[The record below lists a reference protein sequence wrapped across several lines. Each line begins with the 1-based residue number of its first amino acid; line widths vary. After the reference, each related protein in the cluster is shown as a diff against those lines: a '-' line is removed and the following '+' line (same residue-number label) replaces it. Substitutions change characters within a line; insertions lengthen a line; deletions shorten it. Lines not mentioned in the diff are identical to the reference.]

1 MQAPDDSPE
10 PIIATA
16 TTSAT
21 SVGVD
26 FDFDQLVVSGHGADG
41 DQFGIWQPEVTALA
55 RSEPHP
61 PLENEHVFELKA
73 HELLGTLKALRS
85 TLGKA
90 SDGGD
95 IGIELFGGDIGATG
109 FVTFETSCLAGSC
122 RVKLATSPFGV
133 QPAVVGTPLRF
144 RANLKRFLELVS
156 MIQVSEIEF
165 RLRLDRMRM
174 TIVIDGRHMPVPVWP
189 PYPATIGGEGFEPAR
204 DVDGNTLSA
213 LVSYLAIFA
222 ERDDIEDKFNVVN
235 VGSEQSVTG
244 SRGAIG
250 RVTCRSSD
258 TIPAFSLTPD
268 SLEVLCQLVPE
279 FQSST
284 VAYSS
289 SASSHGFATDRL
301 WVCIPKSSASF
312 PVPADTLL
320 TNRTGTML
328 VPRPSLIQAV
338 DRLRGGSAGGV
349 KIRLPSLA
357 SGEKVLHLS
366 VMTRDRD
373 EWTDAVAGAH
383 RNEDLS
389 SANGWEGLV
398 DIERLLTILKH
409 FDSANVELSY
419 SGQALILSDE
429 SASGILRMSSIFGRF
444 AADTPAADTKFENVA
459 DNGAGAAMAASEL
472 DQVPSAASAAHTALS
487 GSLDTVLAGLV

>member
-1 MQAPDDSPE
+1 MHASDNSSE
-10 PIIATA
+10 PVIATA
-16 TTSAT
+16 MTNAT
-21 SVGVD
+21 GVD
-26 FDFDQLVVSGHGADG
+26 FDFDQLVAYGHGADG
-41 DQFGIWQPEVTALA
+41 GEFGIWQPEVPALA

-95 IGIELFGGDIGATG
+95 IAIELIGGGSSASG
-109 FVTFETSCLAGSC
+109 SVTFETSCLAGSC
-122 RVKLATSPFGV
+122 RAKLATSPFGV

-144 RANLKRFLELVS
+144 RANLKRLLELVS

-174 TIVIDGRHMPVPVWP
+174 TIVIDGRHVPVPVWP
-189 PYPATIGGEGFEPAR
+189 PYPATIGDEGFGPVRE
-204 DVDGNTLSA
+204 VDGNTLSA

-222 ERDDIEDKFNVVN
+222 ERDDIEDRFNVVN
-235 VGSEQSVTG
+235 IGSNQSITG

-250 RVTCRSSD
+250 RVTSRSND

-268 SLEVLCQLVPE
+268 GLEILCQLVPE
-279 FQSST
+279 FESST
-284 VAYSS
+284 VSYSS

-301 WVCIPKSSASF
+301 WVRLPKSSASF
-312 PVPADTLL
+312 PVPAEKLL
-320 TNRTGTML
+320 THRTGMML
-328 VPRPSLIQAV
+328 VPRPNLVQAV
-338 DRLRGGSAGGV
+338 DRLRAGSAGGV
-349 KIRLPSLA
+349 KIRLPSVA

-373 EWTDAVAGAH
+373 EWTDAVASAH
-383 RNEDLS
+383 RNEDLG

-398 DIERLLTILKH
+398 DIERLLAVLKH
-409 FDSANVELSY
+409 FVSANVELSY

-429 SASGILRMSSIFGRF
+429 SVSGALAMSSIFGRF
-444 AADTPAADTKFENVA
+444 AAATTAADTEFKNVA
-459 DNGAGAAMAASEL
+459 GNGAGAAMAPNEL
-472 DQVPSAASAAHTALS
+472 NPVPSAASAPPTALP
-487 GSLDTVLAGLV
+487 GGLDTVVAGLA

>member
-10 PIIATA
+10 HVIATA

-21 SVGVD
+21 SVGVG

-41 DQFGIWQPEVTALA
+41 DQFGVWQPEVTALA

-95 IGIELFGGDIGATG
+95 IAIELLGGDIGATG

-144 RANLKRFLELVS
+144 RANLKRLLELVS

-174 TIVIDGRHMPVPVWP
+174 TIVVDGRHVPVPVWP
-189 PYPATIGGEGFEPAR
+189 PYPATIGDEGFGPVRE
-204 DVDGNTLSA
+204 VDGNTLGA
-213 LVSYLAIFA
+213 LVSYLALFA
-222 ERDDIEDKFNVVN
+222 ERDDIEDRFNVVN
-235 VGSEQSVTG
+235 IGSEQSITG

-250 RVTCRSSD
+250 RVTCRSKD
-258 TIPAFSLTPD
+258 ITPAFSLTPGR
-268 SLEVLCQLVPE
+268 LEILCQLVPE
-279 FQSST
+279 FESST
-284 VAYSS
+284 VSYSS

-301 WVCIPKSSASF
+301 WVRLPKSSASF
-312 PVPADTLL
+312 PVPAEKLL
-320 TNRTGTML
+320 TNRTGMML
-328 VPRPSLIQAV
+328 VPRPNLVQAV
-338 DRLRGGSAGGV
+338 DRLRAGSVGGV
-349 KIRLPSLA
+349 KIRLPSVA

-373 EWTDAVAGAH
+373 EWTDAVASAH
-383 RNEDLS
+383 RNEDLG

-398 DIERLLTILKH
+398 DIKRLLAVLKH
-409 FDSANVELSY
+409 FVSANVELSY

-429 SASGILRMSSIFGRF
+429 STNGVLEMSSIFGRF
-444 AADTPAADTKFENVA
+444 AATPAAAVEFENDKDA
-459 DNGAGAAMAASEL
+459 
-472 DQVPSAASAAHTALS
+472 
-487 GSLDTVLAGLV
+487 